1 MMETST
7 VMTILVGL
15 FAVCGSAIAILTF
28 WMKFATSI
36 ANNKSAA
43 DAAMSLAQEAKKD
56 AHEAS
61 EKALVLAASFGI
73 YREQIA
79 REYIHREVMREV
91 EERLTSAI
99 NRLGDRL
106 DRRLG
111 EPGAHT

>member
-1 MMETST
+1 METST
-7 VMTILVGL
+7 VMTIVVGL
-15 FAVCGSAIAILTF
+15 FTICVAGIAIVTF

-43 DAAMSLAQEAKKD
+43 EAALNVAQEAKKD
-56 AHEAS
+56 AHESS
-61 EKALVLAASFGI
+61 EKAVILSTSFGL